1 MQKKSTQKQQARIS
15 AATRAATL
23 TILALLAVSQ
33 PAAAAEVIPLGEA
46 AQVAILGGST
56 VTNAG
61 PTMVV
66 GNLALSPGVSVT
78 GFPPGTISGGSIHI
92 NDALATQAHA
102 DAFTAY
108 TQVAGETLTTDLSGM
123 NLGGMLL
130 TPGVYHFDTTAQ
142 LTGALMLD
150 TGGDPDAAF
159 HFQIGTTLAT
169 DPLSTITLLN
179 GDSVNIFWQV
189 GTSATIGS
197 DSMFI
202 GNLIADQSIS
212 VELGAMVDG
221 RLLAINAAVT
231 LNTNTINGFADVPE
245 PSPWAMIMIGA
256 GLLFVVQRRYHR
268 KTS

>member
-1 MQKKSTQKQQARIS
+1 MQKESTQKQQAHIS
-15 AATRAATL
+15 AATCGTIL
-23 TILALLAVSQ
+23 TILALLTVSQ
-33 PAAAAEVIPLGEA
+33 PAAAAEDIALGEA
-46 AQVAILGGST
+46 AQVAILGAST

-61 PTMVV
+61 PTMVF

-108 TQVAGETLTTDLSGM
+108 TQVAGEALTTDLSGQ
-123 NLGGMLL
+123 NLGGGMLL
-130 TPGVYHFDTTAQ
+130 TPGVYHFDTTAV
-142 LTGALMLD
+142 LSGALMLD
-150 TGGDPDAAF
+150 TGGDPNAAF
-159 HFQIGTTLAT
+159 HFQIGTTLTT
-169 DPLSTITLLN
+169 DPLSTITLLS

-212 VELGAMVDG
+212 VELGATVDG

-231 LNTNTINGFADVPE
+231 LNTNTINGFEAVPE
-245 PSPWAMIMIGA
+245 LSPWVMMTIGV
-256 GLLFVVQRRYHR
+256 GLLFAVQRYRR
-268 KTS
+268 TS